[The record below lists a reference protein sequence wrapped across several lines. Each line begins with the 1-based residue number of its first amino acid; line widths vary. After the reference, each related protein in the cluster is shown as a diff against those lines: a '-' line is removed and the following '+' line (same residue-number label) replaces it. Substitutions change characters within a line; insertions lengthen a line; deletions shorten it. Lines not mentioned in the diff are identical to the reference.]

1 MVGFWLFIGN
11 KNLLLLKRSILIIIS
26 IYFYY
31 KWAVQQHNFRA
42 FFKQTRTHFL
52 FVMVQI
58 LARALLQ
65 CHQQSAES
73 GGRFA
78 LEVFQSGRNR
88 LENDGAKALAEV
100 FEVRTTPS
108 IT

>member
-1 MVGFWLFIGN
+1 
-11 KNLLLLKRSILIIIS
+11 
-26 IYFYY
+26 
-31 KWAVQQHNFRA
+31 
-42 FFKQTRTHFL
+42 
-52 FVMVQI
+52 MVQI